1 MRATP
6 SEKMIATAGRR
17 AAATEWRSR
26 GVQDVKAGVDA
37 VESAVVSC
45 DHAVWNEDR
54 WRRVKRGI
62 LVRGHDVGKAEIS
75 GSAAAAPV
83 DEAGWQP
90 YCILRLPGHPGLRC
104 GPTPRS
110 VVRFV
115 WVAVRLCLS
124 WWITFKW
131 IGWAWWCD
139 LTA

>member
-54 WRRVKRGI
+54 WRGSNAAFLSEVMTW
-62 LVRGHDVGKAEIS
+62 GKLRS
-75 GSAAAAPV
+75 L
-83 DEAGWQP
+83 DLQ
-90 YCILRLPGHPGLRC
+90 LRLQLMKRDGSRIASFGCLDTLGC
-104 GPTPRS
+104 
-110 VVRFV
+110 VVV
-115 WVAVRLCLS
+115 LHLAALCAS
-124 WWITFKW
+124 Y
-131 IGWAWWCD
+131 G
-139 LTA
+139 